1 MFIFLA
7 QANERLILELA
18 SGQDELAT
26 SLHDAIQVVQ
36 ATQRE
41 DRERIAVQEAKTTAL
56 FKQLGGTR
64 LTLTLTLTLT
74 FTLTH
79 PQRSTTCAARGAAAS
94 GSPCTTRPRSR
105 SRCATSSR
113 PTGCPGRRRSR
124 SAGASSETANR
135 LRK

>member
-41 DRERIAVQEAKTTAL
+41 GFERIAVQEAKTTAL
-56 FKQLGGTR
+56 FTQLGGTR

-74 FTLTH
+74 FTLTL
-79 PQRSTTCAARGAAAS
+79 TL
-94 GSPCTTRPRSR
+94 
-105 SRCATSSR
+105 TSVSS
-113 PTGCPGRRRSR
+113 SR
-124 SAGASSETANR
+124 SALLAPSTSFAFSYALATR
-135 LRK
+135 TRTC